1 MAAQHFFRMFSG
13 IFLEGS
19 SRAANPSRLYDSNA
33 PRLERES
40 LEKAAARAVIYERRV
55 YERAFLKRQRPDSIA
70 PIKDR
75 RDRKA

>member
-1 MAAQHFFRMFSG
+1 MAAQHFFKMPSG
-13 IFLEGS
+13 IFWECPS
-19 SRAANPSRLYDSNA
+19 PAANPSRLRDSNA

-55 YERAFLKRQRPDSIA
+55 YERRVAKRPKPDSFA
-70 PIKDR
+70 PIEDR